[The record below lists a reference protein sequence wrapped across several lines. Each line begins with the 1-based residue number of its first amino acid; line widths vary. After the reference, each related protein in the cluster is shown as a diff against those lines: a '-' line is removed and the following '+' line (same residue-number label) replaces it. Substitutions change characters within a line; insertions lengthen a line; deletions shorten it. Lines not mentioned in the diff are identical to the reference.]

1 MKFQCSSCG
10 LRMAS
15 LHFKQAGLMNPK
27 LTSICDICIQRGRN
41 PQEYANDAVATFAKA
56 LLYAFVGKEDK
67 QEVEWIVKTRQL
79 QKRYEGFIQDY
90 DNNRVA
96 LQQLARV
103 DFNQAVIASQ
113 DGEGF
118 VPDPGREFAYN
129 LEKMGLKVD
138 FQLNEVDYIDRERI
152 RAKYHYRCQYCGR
165 SGRSVDHKDPV
176 SLSHNNDFSN
186 LILSCSECNRIKSDM
201 PYDLFVS
208 LNEQIKGI
216 NQKLVKYE
224 NSLGTLK
231 EEFQHRRSYLA
242 AEVHLKGVIADPEL
256 NAIRQENKKLQDAID
271 TLQSDYNEL
280 RHVRETY
287 FATQWRL
294 YELEQNP
301 DIV

>member
-27 LTSICDICIQRGRN
+27 LTSICDICIQRGLD
-41 PQEYANDAVATFAKA
+41 PEEYANDTVATFAKA
-56 LLYAFVGKEDK
+56 LLYAFIGKDGE
-67 QEVEWIVKTRQL
+67 QEVEWLVKTRQL

-90 DNNRVA
+90 DNNAVA
-96 LQQLARV
+96 LQQV
-103 DFNQAVIASQ
+103 DRAEFNRAIIASQ
-113 DGEGF
+113 DGLRPA
-118 VPDPGREFAYN
+118 PDSGREFSYN
-129 LEKMGLKVD
+129 LEQLGLQVD

-152 RAKYHYRCQYCGR
+152 RAKYRYRCQYCGR
-165 SGRSVDHKDPV
+165 KGHSVDHKDPV

-186 LILSCSECNRIKSDM
+186 LILACSECNRIKSDM

-208 LNEQIKGI
+208 LNEQLKPI
-216 NQKLVKYE
+216 NRKLVKYE

-242 AEVHLKGVIADPEL
+242 AQVHLKGVVADPEL
-256 NAIRQENKKLQDAID
+256 NAIRKENKKLQDAID
-271 TLQSDYNEL
+271 TLQSDYDEL
-280 RHVRETY
+280 RHVREEY
-287 FATQWRL
+287 FATHWRL
-294 YELEQNP
+294 SELEENS